1 MDSLQFVNC
10 CANEVRQSSDKLLET
25 LTASLQV
32 IEAGPGLAAM
42 VRNSAGGRRAITAS
56 RTVENTAWID
66 STGTWCHYIEVVSLC
81 GKTSE
86 LQPQLQGR
94 DRRRSRS
101 RTSPPPAASLMH
113 TVGYASGL
121 NMIKHMLETWANDE
135 PDQDIAVVS
144 SERLERF
151 YIFNFPPASKFRTR
165 A

>member
-1 MDSLQFVNC
+1 MDSLQFVHC

-42 VRNSAGGRRAITAS
+42 VRQSGSRPITAT
-56 RTVENTAWID
+56 RTDVDRTWMD
-66 STGTWCHYIEVVSLC
+66 STGTPNHHYELVVIC
-81 GKTSE
+81 GQTSE
-86 LQPQLQGR
+86 LQGR
-94 DRRRSRS
+94 DH
-101 RTSPPPAASLMH
+101 PPAARLMH
-113 TVGYASGL
+113 TVGYACGL
-121 NMIKHMLETWANDE
+121 GSIKDRLKEWARDE

-151 YIFNFPPASKFRTR
+151 HVFNFQPASKFRAR